1 MPTYQWSEAD
11 KAQLAKENISLAK
24 AEEQLDFFI
33 RGVPYTKLDRPAKI
47 GDGLKQF
54 SQEELESFITLFEIH
69 RLEGRVLKFVPASG
83 AATRMF
89 KTLLHF
95 FNSYQEISLRELAK
109 SNENPKEL
117 KELATT
123 LENLSD
129 FAFYDDLRE
138 IMQKDG
144 LDPDRL
150 IKEDNCRPILLY
162 LLTDKGL
169 NYANKPKALL
179 KFHRYDKG
187 SRTALE
193 EQLVEGIEYA
203 RSGEGCIRLHFT
215 VSPEH
220 LQDTRRVV
228 KEFAKKYHYEFD
240 VEFSEQKSSTNTLA
254 VTPDN
259 QPFRNRQ
266 KKIVTRPAGHGALIE
281 NLDDLEADIIFIKN
295 IDNVVPDRLKAET
308 YRYKKALGGYLISL
322 QQQIFTYLTCLH
334 NGEISKIP
342 QIAEFMTTQ
351 LCVQQPQDFL
361 GWDDNKK
368 IEYIFEKLSR
378 PIRVCGMVKNSGEP
392 GGGPFWVNNGNDIS
406 LQIVESSQVNLHD
419 PDQKSILHS
428 ASHFNPVDLVCGVLD
443 FEGDQYNLHHFVDP
457 DTAFI
462 SQKSQDGKELKAL
475 ELPGLWNGAMAD
487 WLTIFVE
494 VPLITFNPVKTIND
508 LLRNEHQ

>member
-1 MPTYQWSEAD
+1 MTTYEWTEAD
-11 KAQLAKENISLAK
+11 KSQLAKENISVAK
-24 AEEQLDFFI
+24 AEEQLNLFS
-33 RGVPYTKLDRPAKI
+33 RGVPYTQLDRPATVD
-47 GDGLKQF
+47 DGLKQLTA
-54 SQEELESFITLFEIH
+54 EELESYITLFEIN

-95 FNSYQEISLRELAK
+95 FNSYQNISLRELAE

-129 FAFYDDLRE
+129 FAFYEDLRE
-138 IMQKDG
+138 VMQKDG

-150 IKEDNCRPILLY
+150 IKEDNCRPVLLY

-179 KFHRYDKG
+179 KFHRYTNG

-203 RSGEGCIRLHFT
+203 RSGDGCIKLHFT

-228 KEFAKKYHYEFD
+228 KEFAQKYDYEFD

-254 VTPDN
+254 ATSDN
-259 QPFRNRQ
+259 QPFRNKQNRLV
-266 KKIVTRPAGHGALIE
+266 IRPAGHGALIE

-295 IDNVVPDRLKAET
+295 IDNVVPDHLKQET
-308 YRYKKALGGYLISL
+308 YRYKKALGGYLIHL
-322 QQQIFTYLTCLH
+322 QQRIFEYQNKLH
-334 NGEISKIP
+334 SGDTALIP
-342 QIAEFMTTQ
+342 KIAEFMNRQ
-351 LCVQQPQDFL
+351 LCVQLPHEFTAWQD
-361 GWDDNKK
+361 DKK
-368 IEYIFEKLSR
+368 MEFIFEKLSR

-392 GGGPFWVNNGNDIS
+392 GGGPFWVKSGNDIS
-406 LQIVESSQVNLHD
+406 LQIVESSQVNLND
-419 PDQKSILHS
+419 SDQKKILNS
-428 ASHFNPVDLVCGVLD
+428 ATHFNPVDLVCGVLD

-494 VPLITFNPVKTIND
+494 VPLITFNPVKTLND
-508 LLRNEHQ
+508 LLRAEHQ